1 LKLALALLALIALP
15 AFAADISVSWV
26 NPTRDV
32 DNVLLPA
39 TGPQS
44 LASTRVQYGSCSGTA
59 FGTAAGQVIVPAP
72 ATTTTIS
79 GLPSGSTYCV
89 RAFSRNVAGDES
101 AASNVVSRVIP
112 TVPPQPPVLS
122 STVNI
127 VWEQRRLWIFSYLA
141 QVGTAPIGSACEA
154 NETRWRGQTY
164 NGIDV
169 DLVKLSTKVDPR
181 NLYTRCA

>member
-1 LKLALALLALIALP
+1 MALIALP
-15 AFAADISVSWV
+15 AIAADISVSWS

-44 LASTRVQYGSCSGTA
+44 LASTRVQYGSCSGA
-59 FGTAAGQVIVPAP
+59 LFGAVIGQAVVPAP
-72 ATTTTIS
+72 ATTTIIT

-112 TVPPQPPVLS
+112 TSPPQPPVLS

-127 VWEQRRLWIFSYLA
+127 VWELSYPGGREKLMA
-141 QVGTAPIGSACEA
+141 VGDAPIGSPCGAAAVPEA
-154 NETRWRGQTY
+154 GMYDIAGEHVTLWRKHGA
-164 NGIDV
+164 V
-169 DLVKLSTKVDPR
+169 RLVTM
-181 NLYTRCA
+181 CG